1 MVDSNISSTFEGI
14 MVPMVTPLLS
24 NGELDK
30 KGVER
35 VVKHLVNGGVQGI
48 FILGTTGEAA
58 SLKPA
63 IKKDLIEISCKESN
77 GKTPVFVGITHTSL
91 EVSLKL
97 ARSAKENGAVAVV
110 AALPYYFALDQ
121 DDIFQYYVKLADQ
134 SPLPL
139 FLYNFPVMTKST
151 IAPETAF
158 KLAKHANIIG
168 LKDSSG
174 NGVYFQKLLQVKQQY
189 PEFSLLVGPEE
200 MLAEAVISGADGG
213 VNGGANIFPS
223 LYVKMYDAAK
233 ARDFE
238 KTAKIQSLILEIS
251 DGLYSRSPKSSSY
264 LCGVKESMYFMGI
277 CEPHLASPLLP
288 VSRSHK
294 EEIILNLEKILLKVR
309 SV

>member
-1 MVDSNISSTFEGI
+1 MIESSITPAFEGI

-63 IKKDLIEISCKESN
+63 IKKDLIEISCKEAYT
-77 GKTPVFVGITHTSL
+77 KTPVFVGITHTSL

-121 DDIFQYYVKLADQ
+121 DDIFQYYVKLADH

-139 FLYNFPVMTKST
+139 FLVQLPGDDQVHYCSR
-151 IAPETAF
+151 
-158 KLAKHANIIG
+158 
-168 LKDSSG
+168 
-174 NGVYFQKLLQVKQQY
+174 NG
-189 PEFSLLVGPEE
+189 
-200 MLAEAVISGADGG
+200 AEAG
-213 VNGGANIFPS
+213 
-223 LYVKMYDAAK
+223 
-233 ARDFE
+233 
-238 KTAKIQSLILEIS
+238 KTCQYHWIEGQL
-251 DGLYSRSPKSSSY
+251 GQWR
-264 LCGVKESMYFMGI
+264 
-277 CEPHLASPLLP
+277 LLP
-288 VSRSHK
+288 
-294 EEIILNLEKILLKVR
+294 KIDPHQR
-309 SV
+309 RIS